1 MTFRLRIATA
11 ADIPAI
17 LPRSSALQRH
27 EHIEI
32 SDAEL
37 ARALGEFLADP
48 TLGVVFMIE
57 EDSVVAGYM
66 FLSYSYDL
74 EFAGREAWLTEIFID
89 ESARGRGGGTHALQL
104 VEPELRARGVRAYH
118 LQVRADNPA
127 KRLYERAGFHVV
139 PRLVMTKTL

>member
-1 MTFRLRIATA
+1 MTFRLRIATE
-11 ADIPAI
+11 ADIPAL
-17 LPRSSALQRH
+17 LPRSAALQRH
-27 EHIEI
+27 ELIEI

-37 ARALGEFLADP
+37 ERALREFLADP

-57 EDSVVAGYM
+57 DDSAVVGYT

-89 ESARGRGGGTHALQL
+89 ESARGHGGGTHVLEL
-104 VEPELRARGVRAYH
+104 LGPELRARGVRAVH

-127 KRLYERAGFHVV
+127 KHLYDRAGFTVV
-139 PRLVMTKTL
+139 PRLIMSKRL